1 MAIMYFV
8 MGQADLLPVR
18 EPIPDYSAYDLNG
31 KVGEYRLPD
40 GRRVL
45 LTFSARGGLRLYALD
60 NARFS
65 RDDYLSRR
73 IAPDTDG
80 VFSWLL
86 FDGETERTIQFAD
99 TDGRVT
105 GFEFRDENDNDLR
118 AERLND
124 IYRQEDIRW
133 DNGDIRLGGTAFVP
147 NAGARTGA
155 VIIHGSGDSDR
166 DNLWYLHIVLQLAH
180 NNVAVL
186 LPDKRGNGKS
196 GGDWRVA
203 SVADLVRDVL
213 SGRSELSRI
222 SGVPLS
228 RIGLVGISQGGKI
241 APAAATLVGDLPFI
255 VNISGSTVTMNEAL
269 AHETIQ
275 NLRMMGVPSFLNFF
289 MHPYAVAIAKRRRPV
304 WWEKNGNY
312 DPMRDWSATTVPAL
326 VIYGRE
332 DEHDNVAVQESVRR
346 LQKLM
351 NRPDT
356 KIMILDDVGH
366 GLMDPDSREMRPEF
380 LTAVSD
386 WALTHTTNRLPEENQ
401 TTDMAIAE

>member
-45 LTFSARGGLRLYALD
+45 LTFSARGGLRLYALH

-166 DNLWYLHIVLQLAH
+166 D
-180 NNVAVL
+180 
-186 LPDKRGNGKS
+186 
-196 GGDWRVA
+196 
-203 SVADLVRDVL
+203 
-213 SGRSELSRI
+213 RS
-222 SGVPLS
+222 
-228 RIGLVGISQGGKI
+228 
-241 APAAATLVGDLPFI
+241 
-255 VNISGSTVTMNEAL
+255 
-269 AHETIQ
+269 
-275 NLRMMGVPSFLNFF
+275 
-289 MHPYAVAIAKRRRPV
+289 
-304 WWEKNGNY
+304 
-312 DPMRDWSATTVPAL
+312 
-326 VIYGRE
+326 
-332 DEHDNVAVQESVRR
+332 
-346 LQKLM
+346 
-351 NRPDT
+351 
-356 KIMILDDVGH
+356 VGH
-366 GLMDPDSREMRPEF
+366 PKRARIERC
-380 LTAVSD
+380 
-386 WALTHTTNRLPEENQ
+386 RL
-401 TTDMAIAE
+401 A